1 MELPGS
7 LWLSNMVG
15 SEGRGV
21 LAPGNLHGKL
31 VGSERGAQEGGRRV
45 EPGEGETGLEV
56 KPRGQDGSLSG
67 GESPSGPHRADTL
80 GPGSCRP
87 ALVAE

>member
-7 LWLSNMVG
+7 LWLSHMVG
-15 SEGRGV
+15 REGGGV
-21 LAPGNLHGKL
+21 LVPGNLHGKL
-31 VGSERGAQEGGRRV
+31 VGGERGAQEGGRRLEQV
-45 EPGEGETGLEV
+45 GGEMGLEV

-80 GPGSCRP
+80 GPGSCRH
-87 ALVAE
+87 ALVAQ